1 MQCKGYVWVLFL
13 AFLGIVCWSQAWAA
27 GPISIRGTVT
37 AKEGPLE
44 GAYVGAHANGKTV
57 TTFVMSDARG
67 QFTFRGLAPG
77 SYIVFTRIPGFRTVR
92 RDRITVQ
99 AGREAVADL
108 QVEPETDYRELVELA
123 SNSELMESLPG
134 SQKQKEALFYRCDGC
149 HGTYYIA
156 KSRFTQQDWLKIVSM
171 MKSSVTTPVGD
182 LSPPVRR
189 PDARD
194 PSQRG
199 EEDYFRVG
207 EQGFLTDDEA
217 IAEYLAQIR
226 GPNSPDIPIQFQPR
240 ATGRLT
246 RAVVTEYQIPR
257 QEAWPHDVLLD
268 PRGRYVWY
276 NDWRSNYFGRIDTQT
291 GEIKE
296 YPIPGRPDRPPGF
309 LSLQWDH
316 MGNLWGGQ
324 LWSGRAVRFDVRNER
339 FTGSW
344 GVPQEWA
351 RTGTVGVCR
360 HAMHPD
366 GPVWIDDALTGKQW
380 TFSPETGRF
389 TEHNTKG
396 SRFACDSKGNI
407 YSLQRGEKAG
417 VVKTEPG
424 TRRKIEYVAPT
435 PHADPHRLT
444 LDGDE
449 NVWYGDWEKAKITYL
464 DTKTG
469 KMTEFPALTP
479 WSRVYNAVGDH
490 VRKVGW
496 AVPHVSDKVMKADAG
511 TGQVTEF
518 PLPSRGQAVR
528 NVDIEMAANP
538 PAIWFVNQRY
548 GRIVRFQEYTE

>member
-1 MQCKGYVWVLFL
+1 MSVRNRYLVFFL
-13 AFLGIVCWSQAWAA
+13 SLLWFGSACAGQLWAA
-27 GPISIRGTVT
+27 GPVSIRGKVS
-37 AKEGPLE
+37 AGQGPLE
-44 GAYVGAHANGKTV
+44 GAYVGAHARGKTL
-57 TTFVMSDARG
+57 TNYVMTDSTG
-67 QFTFRGLAPG
+67 QFTFRGLAAG
-77 SYIVFTRIPGFRTVR
+77 SYTVFIRTPGFRSARKDSVA
-92 RDRITVQ
+92 VQ
-99 AGREAVADL
+99 AGREAVADF
-108 QVEPETDYRELVELA
+108 QVEPETNFLERVELA

-134 SQKQKEALFYRCDGC
+134 TRKQKEALFYRCDGC

-156 KSRFTQQDWLKIVSM
+156 KTRFTRRDWLRIISM

-182 LSPPVRR
+182 LAPPIDRGET
-189 PDARD
+189 RD
-194 PSQRG
+194 PSVRG
-199 EEDYFRVG
+199 EEEYFRAG
-207 EQGFLTDDEA
+207 QQGLLTDDEHL
-217 IAEYLAQIR
+217 AEYLSTIR
-226 GPNSPDIPIQFQPR
+226 GPESPEFPIKFQPR
-240 ATGRLT
+240 PTGRQT
-246 RAVVTEYQIPR
+246 RAVVTEYQLPR

-276 NDWRSNYFGRIDTQT
+276 NDWRSNYFGRIDIQS

-296 YPIPGRPDRPPGF
+296 YPIPGRDDRPPGF

-324 LWSGRAVRFDVRNER
+324 LWSGRAVRFDTRNER

-366 GPVWIDDALTGKQW
+366 GPVWIDDALLRKHW
-380 TFSPETGRF
+380 TLNPETGRF
-389 TEHNTKG
+389 TEHDTKG

-407 YSLQRGEKAG
+407 YSLAPGK
-417 VVKTEPG
+417 VIKTEPG
-424 TRRKIEYVAPT
+424 TKKMTEFPAPT
-435 PHADPHRLT
+435 SGADPHRLT

-469 KMTEFPALTP
+469 KVTEFPALTP
-479 WSRVYNAVGDH
+479 WSRVYNAIGDH

-496 AVPHVSDKVMKADAG
+496 AVPHVSDKVMKADAR

-518 PLPSRGQAVR
+518 PLPSRGHAVR
-528 NVDIEMAANP
+528 NVDIEMSANP

-548 GRIVRFQEYTE
+548 GRIVRFQEYVE